1 MSNVTP
7 IENPYLNQ
15 PKNGWL
21 WVHDYSPELLK
32 LYFLSTATCDWL
44 FWHCVMNKHDS
55 ESTINYKCDV
65 RRAGEVIDVATD
77 ILDYSYKPSNLLSE
91 LLFKQ
96 EGSFPWSFIVQGA
109 VRDNKSASETA
120 SSLFYWPPLG
130 SKEKRILEDHVKWGF
145 NRRSHIFNQGNYH
158 DSINWLD
165 IYDMELHETYRNWV
179 VSKEPELLQEIRIKL
194 RLVKIHT
201 AVSKGQ
207 AQKQWVAEASYLR
220 LTKKQTND
228 HWLCLW
234 EYLST
239 KISYH
244 RTRTDLIEQAVGSQF
259 PARLVQSNTEELT
272 QNFARQVVDFSEAR
286 IALYSDVIS
295 LIRSENPEGRWH

>member
-21 WVHDYSPELLK
+21 WVHDYSPELIK

-55 ESTINYKCDV
+55 GSTINYKCDV
-65 RRAGEVIDVATD
+65 RRATEVIDVATD

-96 EGSFPWSFIVQGA
+96 EGSFPWNFIVQGA
-109 VRDNKSASETA
+109 VRDNNNASETA

-130 SKEKRILEDHVKWGF
+130 TKEKRALEDHVKWGF

-165 IYDMELHETYRNWV
+165 IYDMELHETYRNWI
-179 VSKEPELLQEIRIKL
+179 VSKDPELLTKIKSKL
-194 RLVKIHT
+194 NLVKKRFAIYKDQ
-201 AVSKGQ
+201 VL
-207 AQKQWVAEASYLR
+207 KQWMAEASYLG
-220 LTKKQTND
+220 LTKNQAND

-234 EYLST
+234 EYLSA
-239 KISYH
+239 KIAYH
-244 RTRTDLIEQAVGSQF
+244 RTRIDLIENAADSLFRPRLIQA
-259 PARLVQSNTEELT
+259 NTEELT
-272 QNFARQVVDFSEAR
+272 QSFARKRVDYSEAQ

-295 LIRSENPEGRWH
+295 LIRSENPQGNWH